1 MFATLLR
8 CIIFWILFEILLFG
22 TGNLSWF
29 VPTAAVRW
37 MQAFFGIASVIG
49 LIYVF
54 LRIEK
59 RSFAD
64 IGLKVDSKTPL
75 RFGAGILIGT
85 LIIGCILSLL
95 LGLSELTISLNPGSG
110 SAVYLILFYLLI
122 IPFAYMEE
130 LAFRSYTMV
139 RLNNQYGVWL
149 AQFVSAIG
157 FALYHV
163 ASGWTWYIAFMGPF
177 IWAFIFG
184 LSALWS
190 GGIAMPTGI
199 HAALNI
205 WQVVLGMKGGEAAFF
220 VLKLKEGHQADA
232 QEKLDSLGVA
242 IHAIIFI
249 LGMLATWIFVRKKR
263 RLPERTGSC

>member
-1 MFATLLR
+1 MFAALLR
-8 CIIFWILFEILLFG
+8 CILFWILFEILLFG

-37 MQAFFGIASVIG
+37 MQAFFGVASAIV
-49 LIYVF
+49 LVYLF

-59 RSFAD
+59 KSLAD
-64 IGLKVDSKTPL
+64 IGLTVNRKTPL
-75 RFGAGILIGT
+75 RFAGGIIIGT
-85 LIIGCILSLL
+85 IIIGCILALL
-95 LGLSELTISLNPGSG
+95 LGLSELTINVNPVS
-110 SAVYLILFYLLI
+110 SSPAYLIPFYLLI
-122 IPFAYMEE
+122 VPFAYMEE
-130 LAFRSYTMV
+130 LAFRSYTMA
-139 RLNNQYGVWL
+139 RLNNQYGIWL
-149 AQFVSAIG
+149 AQFVSSIA

-163 ASGWTWYIAFMGPF
+163 VSGWTWYIAFLGPF

-220 VLKLKEGHQADA
+220 VLKLKEQHQVNA
-232 QEKLDSLGVA
+232 QQKLDSLGVA
-242 IHAIIFI
+242 IHIIIFL
-249 LGMLATWIFVRKKR
+249 LGILATRMFVRR
-263 RLPERTGSC
+263 RHRLPDRTGSC